1 MSDEWGKKYDK
12 STKDL
17 IKYLEGV
24 EAEYINERKQYVAA
38 AKEEKLK
45 LMCDKVAYL
54 VALFAYHGAFRG
66 DGTLEAMATYGWY
79 EEYYFSEVENT
90 EENYIDFLRCYVNGY
105 HSAALCC
112 DFETQE
118 EIDVFIKNK
127 CREAGLLNVYRS
139 MSK

>member
-1 MSDEWGKKYDK
+1 MNDEFDK
-12 STKDL
+12 DDEELIDSVFERIEELDIEYEKDRQSFFQ
-17 IKYLEGV
+17 
-24 EAEYINERKQYVAA
+24 AS
-38 AKEEKLK
+38 KEEKLK

-54 VALFAYHGAFRG
+54 VALFAYHGTFRG

-79 EEYYFSEVENT
+79 EEYYFSEVENK

-112 DFETQE
+112 DFKTQE

-127 CREAGLLNVYRS
+127 CKEAGFLND
-139 MSK
+139 K